1 MRILYV
7 VHQFYP
13 ESFSGTER
21 FLLNLASSM
30 QRSGHHSDIVTYS
43 FADRSEF
50 RRSGSVLTRQYQYK
64 GVSVTAVRHDK
75 IPMDINASLEDCSI
89 LSFAKEMLGSRG
101 RSYDLVHIVHPMR
114 LTPFAIAA
122 MEAGVAYMLTLT
134 DFWMI
139 CPKFN
144 LLTSFSTRC
153 TGPGGGVI
161 CSQWCPELQPEFIRA
176 RLKTA
181 RKILQGAK
189 GIIAPSHLVDAMV
202 KKEFPEL
209 TSRIIPHGL
218 ALDEFRS
225 SPSPPRKG
233 PKLVFGYC
241 GGLSAH
247 KGVDVLIKAFRS
259 VEDRSIQLHIYGTS
273 APHEQEFEKMLRKAA
288 EGDARIKFCGRYQEE
303 DVAEVFRSIDAL
315 IIPSLCYESYSFS
328 LHEALAS
335 RTPVIA
341 SAIAC
346 LDEKV
351 QDSVTGFTF
360 RVGDVEDL
368 ADKLKLLVSDPGTID
383 QMKQNIGNCSLSR
396 IEEEAYLYERLYRKT
411 PVQNESIGS

>member
-1 MRILYV
+1 
-7 VHQFYP
+7 
-13 ESFSGTER
+13 
-21 FLLNLASSM
+21 
-30 QRSGHHSDIVTYS
+30 
-43 FADRSEF
+43 
-50 RRSGSVLTRQYQYK
+50 
-64 GVSVTAVRHDK
+64 
-75 IPMDINASLEDCSI
+75 
-89 LSFAKEMLGSRG
+89 
-101 RSYDLVHIVHPMR
+101 MR

-122 MEAGVAYMLTLT
+122 MEAGVAYVLTLT
-134 DFWMI
+134 DLWMI

-189 GIIAPSHLVDAMV
+189 GMMADSHLVEGMV

-259 VEDRSIQLHIYGTS
+259 VEDRSMQLHIYGAS

-288 EGDARIKFCGRYQEE
+288 EGDTRIKFCGRYQEE

-335 RTPVIA
+335 R
-341 SAIAC
+341 
-346 LDEKV
+346 
-351 QDSVTGFTF
+351 
-360 RVGDVEDL
+360 
-368 ADKLKLLVSDPGTID
+368 
-383 QMKQNIGNCSLSR
+383 
-396 IEEEAYLYERLYRKT
+396 
-411 PVQNESIGS
+411 